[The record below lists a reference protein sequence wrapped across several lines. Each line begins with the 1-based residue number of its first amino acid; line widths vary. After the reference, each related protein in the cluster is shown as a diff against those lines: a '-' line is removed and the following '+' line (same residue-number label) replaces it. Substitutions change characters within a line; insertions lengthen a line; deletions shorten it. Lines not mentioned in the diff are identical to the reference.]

1 MDMKNTAAA
10 LPLDPATKTGERVAG
25 TLRRLGTEPARARLG
40 ELAEAAGVSPFH
52 LQRSFRRWVGI
63 SPRQFA
69 AFVQVCRAKGLL
81 RAAGTVLEVSL
92 ELGMSSPARLHD
104 HFCAVEAMSPG
115 EDKAVGAGV
124 WLRFGEGATPFGR
137 TAVGWTARGIC
148 RMGFVDGDGDGFSAR
163 LRREWPRADIIRDDA
178 GARGLLARAFA
189 PGARVDAPLALG
201 VRGTAFQIAVWR
213 ALLEIP
219 AGSVVT
225 YAEVAAR
232 AGHPGSARAA
242 GTAIGDNPVAWLIPC
257 HRVIRGSGVLGG
269 YRWGLERKMGM
280 LAGEIAGR
288 GAGG

>member
-1 MDMKNTAAA
+1 
-10 LPLDPATKTGERVAG
+10 
-25 TLRRLGTEPARARLG
+25 
-40 ELAEAAGVSPFH
+40 
-52 LQRSFRRWVGI
+52 
-63 SPRQFA
+63 
-69 AFVQVCRAKGLL
+69 
-81 RAAGTVLEVSL
+81 VSL

-115 EDKAVGAGV
+115 EDKAFGAGV

-137 TAVGWTARGIC
+137 AAVGWTARGIC